1 MEIVE
6 QIPKEIFVSAH
17 KQALEKI
24 TRRDK
29 HAYLVGMHTA
39 NMKILNKVR
48 KTIVPPMRVYVS
60 EITDKGV
67 VSSNIEYR
75 IQYNHTTVP
84 LGHVYGGSGYL
95 CLGNIPVP
103 AFVSPYNLMLPLE
116 TLFLYNDQNVNHG
129 NASLKLSHKQDADV
143 RELARRYG
151 LQVNTDSTNYI
162 PYDTLW
168 DLGAQLLELYE
179 KSDAFEI
186 ANLLF
191 NIVFERKD

>member
-17 KQALEKI
+17 KRALENI

-75 IQYNHTTVP
+75 IQYNHATVP

-95 CLGNIPVP
+95 CAHTTSCYHLKRCFSITTKTLTMETQ
-103 AFVSPYNLMLPLE
+103 VSNL
-116 TLFLYNDQNVNHG
+116 V
-129 NASLKLSHKQDADV
+129 
-143 RELARRYG
+143 
-151 LQVNTDSTNYI
+151 TNK
-162 PYDTLW
+162 T
-168 DLGAQLLELYE
+168 
-179 KSDAFEI
+179 
-186 ANLLF
+186 
-191 NIVFERKD
+191 RM

>member
-6 QIPKEIFVSAH
+6 QIPEEIFVSAH
-17 KQALEKI
+17 KRALENI

-75 IQYNHTTVP
+75 IQYNHATVP

-129 NASLKLSHKQDADV
+129 NASLKLSPKQDSNV

-179 KSDAFEI
+179 KSEAFKI
-186 ANLLF
+186 ADQLF

>member
-17 KQALEKI
+17 KQALENI

-48 KTIVPPMRVYVS
+48 KTIVPPMQVYVS
-60 EITDKGV
+60 EITEKGV

-75 IQYNHTTVP
+75 IQYNHSTVP

-116 TLFLYNDQNVNHG
+116 TLFLYHG
-129 NASLKLSHKQDADV
+129 NASLKLSPKQDSNV

-179 KSDAFEI
+179 KSEAFEI

>member
-17 KQALEKI
+17 KQALENI

-48 KTIVPPMRVYVS
+48 KTIVPPIRVYVS

-75 IQYNHTTVP
+75 IQYNHATVP

-129 NASLKLSHKQDADV
+129 NASLKLSPKQDSNV

-151 LQVNTDSTNYI
+151 LQVNTDNTNYI

-179 KSDAFEI
+179 KSEVFKI
-186 ANLLF
+186 ADQLF